1 MALVA
6 AAARAPLL
14 RPSQAPAS
22 LLLGLVLG
30 LLLALLMGLQRFTT
44 DLTLP
49 ALPALAADL
58 QAGLAHALV
67 RRHAGHLQAA

>member
-1 MALVA
+1 MALAA

-22 LLLGLVLG
+22 LLGLVLG
-30 LLLALLMGLQRFTT
+30 LLLAPLMGLQPITT
-44 DLTLP
+44 DLMLT

-67 RRHAGHLQAA
+67 HRHAGHLQAA

>member
-1 MALVA
+1 MALAA

-14 RPSQAPAS
+14 RPSQALAS
-22 LLLGLVLG
+22 LVLG
-30 LLLALLMGLQRFTT
+30 LLLGLLMGLLQGQQRFTT
-44 DLTLP
+44 DLMLT

-58 QAGLAHALV
+58 QAGVAHALG

>member
-1 MALVA
+1 MALAA

-22 LLLGLVLG
+22 LLLGLVM
-30 LLLALLMGLQRFTT
+30 ARLMGLQSITT
-44 DLTLP
+44 DLMLT

-67 RRHAGHLQAA
+67 HRHAGHLQAA